1 MRPADIYGAEMP
13 DFVIREWTLQPYPGD
28 QAPLHVHHRGDEAFY
43 VLDGRLD
50 VQDGDS
56 RHRLAAGD
64 LHVVS
69 AGSVHTFATV
79 DDTPARVLVVMTPE
93 IDRLIQRLHA
103 GDIGDMAALWSEHHS
118 SLVR

>member
-1 MRPADIYGAEMP
+1 MA
-13 DFVIREWTLQPYPGD
+13 DFVIREWTLDPYPGD

-50 VQDGDS
+50 VHDDGQ
-56 RHRLAAGD
+56 RYRLEIGG

-79 DDTPARVLVVMTPE
+79 DDRPARILVVMTPE
-93 IDRLIQRLHA
+93 IDRLVQRLH
-103 GDIGDMAALWSEHHS
+103 GDDIPDLAALWAEHHS
-118 SLVR
+118 SLVG